1 MKNLPGLIHLQCI
14 SLKLQ
19 VWDKAVDLGIEVYK
33 MTRNFPMEEKFGLTS
48 QMRRCSVSIA
58 SNIAEGAGRNS
69 NGEFV
74 HFLGIADGSANE
86 LETQDVIARRL
97 NYLVEKDFL
106 NVQANIE
113 VIKNMIFRL
122 KQSLS

>member
-1 MKNLPGLIHLQCI
+1 MHQFK
-14 SLKLQ
+14 KLQ
-19 VWDKAVDLGIEVYK
+19 VWDKAVDLAIEVYK

-86 LETQDVIARRL
+86 LETQAVIARRL

-106 NVQANIE
+106 TVQANIE
-113 VIKNMIFRL
+113 IVKNMIFRL